1 MLIIFRYW
9 FERGFPQ
16 EAKEFWRLTER
27 LYEQIGVS
35 STDSKDYWLRRANLD
50 SATASMEANNA
61 QDCLNRFKTW
71 IDNTDEPD
79 SETAS
84 YQSQYEYGLYL
95 NELGVAYGMSGLY
108 DTAVEH
114 FLNSIEAFQGMTGYD
129 DTLLSWPEPNLG
141 LIYWVQGRYD
151 EAKQVLQEILQIH
164 EDAWGPDDEKTFKL
178 VPLSPTLW
186 IELTARRT
194 G

>member
-1 MLIIFRYW
+1 
-9 FERGFPQ
+9 
-16 EAKEFWRLTER
+16 
-27 LYEQIGVS
+27 
-35 STDSKDYWLRRANLD
+35 
-50 SATASMEANNA
+50 MEANNA